1 MRYDLSKLP
10 EQILVDMINQD
21 NGLNLTP
28 EILSF
33 GLPAPSV
40 VVPGRNTV
48 VTVSA
53 QPGTRVSGEVAL
65 HYSRLPLDSTAA
77 GKNHIFKAEGATT
90 IDQLIPAI
98 NARFGINL
106 QSSEYQNA
114 QLPVFDGIVGH
125 EQIPFALSA
134 SPHSLVFTGT
144 LVLVLNFM
152 VVSLADLILDTDL
165 GDITAP

>member
-1 MRYDLSKLP
+1 MKYDLSKLP

-28 EILSF
+28 DILSF
-33 GLPAPSV
+33 GLPTPSRTLD
-40 VVPGRNTV
+40 GRNTM

-65 HYSRLPLDSTAA
+65 HYSRLPLDSTAV
-77 GKNHIFKAEGATT
+77 GKNHVFKADGALTVA
-90 IDQLIPAI
+90 QLIPAI
-98 NARFGINL
+98 NERFGINL

-114 QLPVFDGIVGH
+114 QLPAFDGIVGH
-125 EQIPFALSA
+125 EQMPFALNA
-134 SPHSLVFTGT
+134 SLHSLVFIGSVT
-144 LVLVLNFM
+144 LVLSFL
-152 VVSLADLILDTDL
+152 VVSLADIILDTDL